1 MSEHP
6 SDFGRKTLRMFS
18 DVQAFG
24 RWFAGDSWRPWL
36 ALLHGLFG
44 VPPDDT
50 ELAAL
55 QHQVTERAAPTMP
68 ASTGVLVIGRGG
80 GKSLISSFIACAY
93 ALRDY
98 SAYLAPGERAT
109 IMLIAADRRQARV
122 LMRYVRGFFD
132 ALPMLGALV
141 ERETADGLDLKNRVS
156 IEIHTASF
164 RSLRGYRV
172 VLAIADEVAYW
183 AIDGSNPDREIITAL
198 GPALARTPGSLLL
211 LISSPFARKGEL
223 WRLYQQHFGKD
234 GRGFVANASTL
245 TMNPLF
251 DAGAIEAAFEDDAI
265 AAASEY
271 GSDGRVEFR
280 RHRELRRAGVVG
292 AHRRAGARRPTAVGR
307 RSVRV
312 LRRRGRHDARRRQRG
327 ARCRAPRG

>member
-141 ERETADGLDLKNRVS
+141 ERETADGLDLKNASRS
-156 IEIHTASF
+156 RFTPRRSARCAAIASF
-164 RSLRGYRV
+164 SRLQMRSRTGP
-172 VLAIADEVAYW
+172 
-183 AIDGSNPDREIITAL
+183 STARI
-198 GPALARTPGSLLL
+198 PTAR
-211 LISSPFARKGEL
+211 SSPRSVPRSPA
-223 WRLYQQHFGKD
+223 
-234 GRGFVANASTL
+234 
-245 TMNPLF
+245 
-251 DAGAIEAAFEDDAI
+251 
-265 AAASEY
+265 
-271 GSDGRVEFR
+271 
-280 RHRELRRAGVVG
+280 RRA
-292 AHRRAGARRPTAVGR
+292 
-307 RSVRV
+307 
-312 LRRRGRHDARRRQRG
+312 
-327 ARCRAPRG
+327 RCCC